1 MCFETVEAAT
11 NAMAKFQGHPF
22 FDKPIRVMY
31 AKSKSD
37 MVAKKDGSFKAR
49 EKKARPEGATAPM
62 ETDKPKAVAPAPVD
76 VNMTPSSI
84 LFAQNLPAD
93 CTDAALSILFK
104 VHSGFKEVRMVPGK
118 PGIAFVEFTDEH
130 AAATALQGLNG
141 FKLTPTDVM
150 ALSFAKR

>member
-1 MCFETVEAAT
+1 VEAAT

-22 FDKPIRVMY
+22 FDKPVRITY

-37 MVAKKDGSFKAR
+37 IVAKRDGSFRQR
-49 EKKARPEGATAPM
+49 EKKAKTAPAARM
-62 ETDKPKAVAPAPVD
+62 DTGGSAQRTVYES
-76 VNMTPSSI
+76 NMSPSSI

-93 CTDAALSILFK
+93 CTDAALSILFR

-118 PGIAFVEFTDEH
+118 PGIAFIEFDDELK
-130 AAATALQGLNG
+130 ASTALQSLNG

-150 ALSFAKR
+150 ALSYAKR